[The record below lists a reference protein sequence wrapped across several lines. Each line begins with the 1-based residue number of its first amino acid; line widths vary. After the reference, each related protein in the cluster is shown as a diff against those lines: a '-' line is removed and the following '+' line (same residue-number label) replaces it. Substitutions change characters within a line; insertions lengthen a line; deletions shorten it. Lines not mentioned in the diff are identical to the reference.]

1 MLGLLAGRKSC
12 GLAQGA
18 VRLDGAM
25 ADAAARRA
33 RIGYVT
39 QEDVLPAT
47 STVEEHLLF
56 HAAVR
61 APHLGSDARRAL
73 VAHVLAALQLSAK
86 ARCAIGDGL
95 VRGLSGGER
104 RRAPYPHHNPN
115 PSPSPSPNPD
125 FSPSP
130 NPNPDPNPNP
140 NPKPN
145 PNPNPTL
152 ALALPL
158 NPKPSTSP

>member
-12 GLAQGA
+12 GHAEGA

-25 ADAAARRA
+25 LDAAARRA
-33 RIGYVT
+33 HIGYVT

-61 APHLGSDARRAL
+61 APHLGSAARRAL
-73 VAHVLAALQLSAK
+73 VAHVLAALQLSGRAE
-86 ARCAIGDGL
+86 CAIGDGL

-104 RRAPYPHHNPN
+104 RRAPYPHQK
-115 PSPSPSPNPD
+115 PSPSPNPGPNPD
-125 FSPSP
+125 FSPTP
-130 NPNPDPNPNP
+130 NPNPDPTPNPTPTPNP
-140 NPKPN
+140 NLSR
-145 PNPNPTL
+145 T
-152 ALALPL
+152 
-158 NPKPSTSP
+158 

>member
-1 MLGLLAGRKSC
+1 MGPSGAGKSTLLGLLAGRKSC

-86 ARCAIGDGL
+86 AGCAIGDGL

-145 PNPNPTL
+145 PNPN
-152 ALALPL
+152 L
-158 NPKPSTSP
+158 NLT